1 MPAYIPVGTIPG
13 YPILSCALG
22 DHVPMWSSE
31 SPTPGGA
38 TAASRQIALVPLQG
52 RAGFDVTGTFAGD
65 PGMFQIDV
73 QVAGAD
79 ADNMYQ
85 LCAPNGTITTVNPTN
100 FSFYFY
106 SPNMARFVRLY
117 MRNQTNAVNV
127 TAFLNR
133 T

>member
-1 MPAYIPVGTIPG
+1 MPAYLPVGTIPG
-13 YPILSCALG
+13 YPILACGLG
-22 DHVPMWSSE
+22 DHVPMWQME

-38 TAASRQIALVPLQG
+38 TAASRQVALVPLQG

-73 QVAGAD
+73 QVAGMD

-85 LCAPNGTITTVNPTN
+85 LCTGGTITTVNPTN

-106 SPNMARFVRLY
+106 SPDVARFVRLY
-117 MRNQTNAVNV
+117 LRNQTNAVNV
-127 TAFLNR
+127 SAYINR
-133 T
+133 N